1 MPHPLLLRA
10 GERRGFGR
18 CLVSREPETLEPL
31 SVDDVDIVEPET
43 ETATETD
50 TAFAVAN
57 NVNAADSRLDALR
70 RVEAV
75 LFLSREPIA
84 SRRLAQFAD
93 LREGTRIGKLIQQL
107 NNEYTVC
114 GCAFC
119 VIEVAGGF
127 QLRTRPQFAKWLFR
141 LQEVPV
147 EVRLS
152 SPVMETL
159 AVIAYRQP
167 ILRAEIE
174 SIRGVQCGEMIRQLL
189 ERDLIRIVGK
199 SEELGRPFFYGTTQ
213 RFLQLFGL
221 KDINEIC
228 PPNRNCDEK
237 NNVADG

>member
-1 MPHPLLLRA
+1 LISRELETFEPLL
-10 GERRGFGR
+10 
-18 CLVSREPETLEPL
+18 
-31 SVDDVDIVEPET
+31 VDNDVVELET
-43 ETATETD
+43 ETKTEHD
-50 TAFAVAN
+50 AAFVTAN
-57 NVNAADSRLDALR
+57 NINVVAGNAADSKLYALR

-75 LFLSREPIA
+75 LFLSREPIS

-93 LREGTRIGKLIQQL
+93 LREGTRVGKLIQQL
-107 NNEYTVC
+107 NNEYTAC
-114 GCAFC
+114 SCAFC
-119 VIEVAGGF
+119 VVEVAGGF

-141 LQEVPV
+141 LQEVPL

-174 SIRGVQCGEMIRQLL
+174 SIRGVQCGEMVRQLL
-189 ERDLIRIVGK
+189 ERDLVRIVGK

-221 KDINEIC
+221 KDIGEIC
-228 PPNRNCDEK
+228 PSNRNCGEK
-237 NNVADG
+237 TMSHTDNDG